1 MRGLIAVLLLS
12 LFLIGCKDN
21 TTVNQQILNRIP
33 TDSKIIIATN
43 DVKNLSDVIS
53 TSSLLEEV
61 KDLTRIKELK
71 TASEFLLDYNLKG
84 ESVIAISPEG
94 KDNIAITLITDLIE
108 SKIVIE
114 DSMSVHTYNQITY
127 AEDSTHAAP
136 YYYLN
141 HNGFH
146 IASTSRL
153 VIESLIRRNVEDYI
167 FDSQFAS
174 IYNRTSGTDLSI
186 YVHGSQKDWLQH
198 FLLKQN
204 ASNSKVR
211 GHWFQLEPRKTDH
224 AFNIDGIF
232 TYADS
237 SQQFHAIFNDLKA
250 QQNRVPIIIPSNVNQ
265 AVMVTYGDVHK
276 LHRQVDNYNGTTSKL
291 NKTLQL
297 ILENSTE
304 LAQVALPKTEALVF
318 SLKPF
323 EALFMDMD
331 SATSAKFDYRNFTI
345 YELREPV
352 KTQGM
357 QPLLPID
364 NYKFLTVIE
373 DFLIL
378 STTATAPEEF
388 IVSYQNK
395 SALSQQAWWEDLSNN
410 ISDSSTL
417 MYFTSLNKIQESTTD
432 KQDSKI
438 LNKVSRKDFPFMVS
452 QYVHEKEYAHYHT
465 SIPQLD
471 ASIQST
477 GIVQS
482 GSFKSPR
489 KIIAGPFLFPNHLTG
504 KHDVAFQDEDFTLHL
519 ISDTGK
525 KHWSKNLD
533 AALLGDIAAV
543 DGYKNGRKQLAFSTT
558 NSIYYLDRNGK
569 DVNKYP
575 IEIKGGNTQPLSV
588 FDYDK
593 NRNYRFLV
601 TQGKTLTMFDIN
613 GNEVK
618 GFKYKKQDEI
628 ISQPQHYRVGN
639 RDYIAFAKADNTI
652 SLLNRTGKV
661 RTKVKDKIALNGA
674 MSFQKNL
681 IKMLDGNKLIYLN
694 PTTGQVTDSGK
705 KLSDTQHYIALN
717 SIEIIQNNNKLIV
730 NGKTVDLPYG
740 TYNDVKINQL
750 LREEF
755 IHVIE
760 SGENQVYLLDKQGA
774 ILNSFPVYGKENT
787 AIAVSKSNYLATLD
801 GDDIIIYKW

>member
-1 MRGLIAVLLLS
+1 MRGLIAVLFLS
-12 LFLIGCKDN
+12 LFLIGCNDN

-33 TDSKIIIATN
+33 TDSKIIVATN
-43 DVKNLSDVIS
+43 DIKNLSDVL
-53 TSSLLEEV
+53 SSSALLKEV
-61 KDLTRIKELK
+61 KDLKRIQEL
-71 TASEFLLDYNLKG
+71 TNASAFLMDYDLKG
-84 ESVIAISPEG
+84 ESIIAISPEG

-108 SKIVIE
+108 SKVVIA
-114 DSMSVHTYNQITY
+114 DSMSVHTYDQITY
-127 AEDSTHAAP
+127 AEDSTHDIP

-153 VIESLIRRNVEDYI
+153 VIESLIRRNVDDYV

-174 IYNRTSGTDLSI
+174 IYNRTSGADLSI
-186 YVHGSQKDWLQH
+186 YIHGSQKDWLQH
-198 FLLKQN
+198 FLLKQK
-204 ASNSKVR
+204 SNSSKIR

-250 QQNRVPIIIPSNVNQ
+250 QQNRLPAIIPSNVNQ
-265 AVMVTYGDVHK
+265 AVIVTYNDINK
-276 LHRQVDNYNGTTSKL
+276 LHKQIDYYNDNTTKL
-291 NKTLQL
+291 DKTLQL
-297 ILENSTE
+297 ILDNSTE

-345 YELREPV
+345 YELGQPV
-352 KTQGM
+352 KTAGM
-357 QPLLPID
+357 QPLLPVND
-364 NYKFLTVIE
+364 YKFLTVIE

-417 MYFTSLNKIQESTTD
+417 MYFTSLSNIQESVTD
-432 KQDSKI
+432 NDDSKI
-438 LNKVSRKDFPFMVS
+438 INKVSSKDYPFMVS
-452 QYVHEKEYAHYHT
+452 QYVHEKGYAHYHT

-471 ASIQST
+471 ASIQSSS
-477 GIVQS
+477 IVQS

-489 KIIAGPFLFPNHLTG
+489 KIIAGPFIFPNHLTG
-504 KHDVAFQDEDFTLHL
+504 KHDVAFQDEDFKLHL

-525 KHWSKNLD
+525 KYWSKDLD
-533 AALLGDIAAV
+533 AIIIGEINAV
-543 DGYKNGRKQLAFSTT
+543 DGYKNGRKQLAFST
-558 NSIYYLDRNGK
+558 NKSVYYLDRNGN

-575 IEIKGGNTQPLSV
+575 IKIKGGITQPLSV
-588 FDYDK
+588 FDYDN
-593 NRNYRFLV
+593 NRNYRFLI
-601 TQGKTLTMFDIN
+601 THGKMLTMYDIS

-618 GFKYKKQDEI
+618 GFKYKDQEEI
-628 ISQPQHYRVGN
+628 ISQPQHYRVGS

-652 SLLNRTGKV
+652 SLLNRTGKT
-661 RTKVKDKIALNGA
+661 RTKVKENVQLVGT

-681 IKMLDGNKLIYLN
+681 IKMLDDDKLIYLN
-694 PTTGQVTDSGK
+694 PTTGKITDSGK
-705 KLSDTQHYIALN
+705 KLTDTEHYIALN
-717 SIEIIQNNNKLIV
+717 SIELIQNNNKLTI
-730 NGKTVDLPYG
+730 NGKTIELPYG
-740 TYNDVKINQL
+740 TYSKAKMDKL

-755 IHVIE
+755 IHLID
-760 SGENQVYLLDKQGA
+760 SGENLVYLLDKNGN
-774 ILNSFPVYGKENT
+774 ILNSFPVYGSGNT
-787 AIAVSKSNYLATLD
+787 AVARSKSNLLATLD

>member
-1 MRGLIAVLLLS
+1 MRGLIAVLFIS
-12 LFLIGCKDN
+12 LFLIGCNDN
-21 TTVNQQILNRIP
+21 VTVNQQILNRIP

-43 DVKNLSDVIS
+43 DVKNLNDVL
-53 TSSLLEEV
+53 SSSALMEEV
-61 KDLTRIKELK
+61 KELERIQELK
-71 TASEFLLDYNLKG
+71 TASAFLLDYDLKG
-84 ESVIAISPEG
+84 ESIIAISPEG
-94 KDNIAITLITDLIE
+94 KDDIAITLITDILE
-108 SKIVIE
+108 SKIIKA
-114 DSMSVHTYNQITY
+114 DSMSVHTYDQITY
-127 AEDSTHAAP
+127 AEDTTHEIP

-174 IYNRTSGTDLSI
+174 IYDRTSGSDLSI
-186 YVHGSQKDWLQH
+186 YIHGSQKDWLQH

-204 ASNSKVR
+204 SRTSKVR

-224 AFNIDGIF
+224 VFNIDGIF

-250 QQNRVPIIIPSNVNQ
+250 QQNRVPAIIPSNVDQ
-265 AVMVTYGDVHK
+265 AVIVTYKDAHK
-276 LHRQVDNYNGTTSKL
+276 LHRQVNHYNGTTSKL

-297 ILENSTE
+297 ILDNSTE
-304 LAQVALPKTEALVF
+304 LAQVALPKTDALVF

-357 QPLLPID
+357 QPLLPVN

-373 DFLIL
+373 DYLIL

-417 MYFTSLNKIQESTTD
+417 MYFTSLNIIQESVTD
-432 KQDSKI
+432 KGDSKI
-438 LNKVSRKDFPFMVS
+438 INKISSKDFPFMVS
-452 QYVHEKEYAHYHT
+452 QYVHEKGYAHYHT
-465 SIPQLD
+465 SIPQID
-471 ASIQST
+471 ASIQNT
-477 GIVQS
+477 GIVQT
-482 GSFKSPR
+482 GSYKSPR

-504 KHDVAFQDEDFTLHL
+504 KHDVAFQDEDFKLHL
-519 ISDTGK
+519 LTDTGK
-525 KHWSKNLD
+525 KHWSKQLD
-533 AALLGDIAAV
+533 AIIIGQINAV
-543 DGYKNGRKQLAFSTT
+543 DGYKNGRKQLAFST
-558 NSIYYLDRNGK
+558 SKSVYYLDRNGK

-575 IEIKGGNTQPLSV
+575 IQIKGGITQPLSV
-588 FDYDK
+588 FDYD
-593 NRNYRFLV
+593 NSRNYRFLV
-601 TQGKTLTMFDIN
+601 THGKTLTMYDIN
-613 GNEVK
+613 GKVVK

-628 ISQPQHYRVGN
+628 ISQPQHYRVGS

-661 RTKVKDKIALNGA
+661 RTKVKEKVSLTGA

-681 IKMLDGNKLIYLN
+681 IKMLDGNQLIYLN
-694 PTTGQVTDSGK
+694 PVTGKITNSGK
-705 KLSDTQHYIALN
+705 TVSATEYYIALDG
-717 SIEIIQNNNKLIV
+717 IEIIQNNNKLLI
-730 NGKTVDLPYG
+730 NGKSIELPYG
-740 TYNDVKINQL
+740 TYNNIKVDKL
-750 LREEF
+750 LREEY
-755 IHVIE
+755 IHLID
-760 SGENQVYLLDKQGA
+760 SGENQVYLLDKKGA

-787 AIAVSKSNYLATLD
+787 AIARSKSNLLTTLD